1 LNSIKALAALA
12 VGTTTT
18 FVSMN
23 VGGAKDVSGNNVTAV
38 GSENGLAATSFTQDT
53 TPPELLSFTFSLDTG
68 AMVLSFSE
76 TVNGSSFDPT
86 ELQLQSAAN
95 GTAAGVSALT
105 LTGGTNATS
114 EPSTTVSFVMLKED
128 LDAVK
133 IIDGFATT
141 ESNTF
146 VSASSGMVADMGTH
160 PSPLQA
166 VLIGSGLIASTV
178 TTDSTA
184 PEVVSFTFDLNAGV
198 LNLSMSE
205 PVVDSVNVTSLTLVS
220 AADTAGHTLQSSSSA
235 VLLDGQ
241 RLIQITLSALDL
253 NAVKARPSLA
263 VSTTSTVL
271 SLLGS
276 FAVDK
281 NTRPV
286 SSLSLSDSMTPS
298 TFVQDATPPS
308 LVSFALDLRTN
319 KLRLTFSETINI
331 SSFFPTGVELRAALG
346 NFSSSLSTYTL
357 TGGAVSNSSTKCRL
371 P

>member
-1 LNSIKALAALA
+1 
-12 VGTTTT
+12 
-18 FVSMN
+18 MN

-38 GSENGLAATSFTQDT
+38 GSESGLVSTSFIQDT
-53 TPPELLSFTFSLDTG
+53 TRPALLSFTLSIDTG

-86 ELQLQSAAN
+86 ELKLQSAAN

-105 LTGGTNATS
+105 LTGGINATS

-146 VSASSGMVADMGTH
+146 VSASSGMVADMGTI
-160 PSPLQA
+160 PNPLQA

-205 PVVDSVNVTSLTLVS
+205 PVADSVNVTSLTLVS
-220 AADTAGHTLQSSSSA
+220 AADTAGHTLQSSSNA

-241 RLIQITLSALDL
+241 RLIQITLSAVDL

-271 SLLGS
+271 SLLSS
-276 FAVDK
+276 FAADTTGLAVAPLALADGK
-281 NTRPV
+281 
-286 SSLSLSDSMTPS
+286 SAS
-298 TFVQDATPPS
+298 TFVPDTTDPELS
-308 LVSFALDLRTN
+308 SFKLDLSTDQ
-319 KLRLTFSETINI
+319 LLLTFSETVNG
-331 SSFFPTGVELRAALG
+331 SSFSVVAI
-346 NFSSSLSTYTL
+346 TL
-357 TGGAVSNSSTKCRL
+357 FGRDHSVCRTR
-371 P
+371 

>member
-1 LNSIKALAALA
+1 VPLLVSFGLNMNSGVLTFDFSESMSPSSVVTTDFTLQSTGNGSDASAVSFPLTGGNVTTSVVSFTIEIVLLETDLNSIKALAALA

-38 GSENGLAATSFTQDT
+38 GSENVLAATSFTQDT

-141 ESNTF
+141 QSDTF
-146 VSASSGMVADMGTH
+146 VSASSRLVEDM
-160 PSPLQA
+160 A
-166 VLIGSGLIASTV
+166 AS
-178 TTDSTA
+178 
-184 PEVVSFTFDLNAGV
+184 LN
-198 LNLSMSE
+198 
-205 PVVDSVNVTSLTLVS
+205 
-220 AADTAGHTLQSSSSA
+220 
-235 VLLDGQ
+235 
-241 RLIQITLSALDL
+241 
-253 NAVKARPSLA
+253 
-263 VSTTSTVL
+263 
-271 SLLGS
+271 
-276 FAVDK
+276 
-281 NTRPV
+281 
-286 SSLSLSDSMTPS
+286 
-298 TFVQDATPPS
+298 
-308 LVSFALDLRTN
+308 
-319 KLRLTFSETINI
+319 
-331 SSFFPTGVELRAALG
+331 
-346 NFSSSLSTYTL
+346 
-357 TGGAVSNSSTKCRL
+357 
-371 P
+371 